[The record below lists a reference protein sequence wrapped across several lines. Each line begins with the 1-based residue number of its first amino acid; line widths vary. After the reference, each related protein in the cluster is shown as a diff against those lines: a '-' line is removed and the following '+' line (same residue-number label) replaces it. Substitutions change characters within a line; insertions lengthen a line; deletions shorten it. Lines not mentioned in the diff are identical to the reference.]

1 MFGYF
6 PLQVHF
12 CQIAKTVWHNVL
24 KLNDLVIEQAEEK
37 LDKHDDS
44 ARSVQKLTKKPS
56 LAELVSFPAP
66 KSMPRR
72 KATN

>member
-1 MFGYF
+1 M
-6 PLQVHF
+6 
-12 CQIAKTVWHNVL
+12 L
-24 KLNDLVIEQAEEK
+24 KFNELAIEQAEEK
-37 LDKHDDS
+37 LDVNDDS